1 MKLKTKTQNKTRRKK
16 LTAYDWQMYS
26 LLAIPLALVFVFA
39 YIPMGGIII
48 AFKDYK
54 YNLGILGSKWVGLNN
69 FKFFFQSDA
78 FLRITR
84 NTLVMNFLF
93 IIIGTV
99 VAIFIAILLFEL
111 RSRTA
116 TKVFQTIFI
125 TPHFISWVIVAY
137 MVFALLNAQY
147 GVVNIAREKM
157 GLEAIDWYGS
167 PQYWPFILVLANVWK
182 GFGMNSVMY
191 YAGLM
196 GIDTSLFEA
205 AEVDGANKINI
216 IFHIILP
223 MLVPLVTVLTILN
236 IGNIFRADFGLF
248 YNVPR
253 NVGLLYKTTDVIDT
267 YIFRTM
273 REVGDMGMSSA
284 VGLLQSFVG
293 FITVLITNGIVR
305 KIDSDNALF

>member
-167 PQYWPFILVLANVWK
+167 PQYWPFILVLSNVWK
-182 GFGMNSVMY
+182 GFGMSSVMY

-223 MLVPLVTVLTILN
+223 MLIPLVTVLTILN